1 VALITGLRRWVS
13 LAAALALAVTA
24 AGLVVALTAASSA
37 GSAGRELSQ
46 RLLPA
51 AAAAGLLLGDYNQ
64 QQTMLRNYVTS
75 GTRTALRQFRQAAVP
90 IPGQQAKVARLV
102 RDYPLLSS
110 QVATA
115 ATAQQAWLAWIAGPQ
130 LAAAGRGDFSSAQA
144 MQAAIPF
151 TRPYVFAVRTPMTQL
166 QAQITALQARV
177 TTRLVGA
184 QDRVLLAL
192 VAMCVVV
199 VLIAVGGVL
208 AVRRWLLAP
217 FAALRAAAESV
228 AAGHYDTHVPAVGPA
243 ELANLGRSTE
253 LMRTRLLA
261 TLAEAQRAE
270 ERFRGLFESSP
281 DATLTVAADGSIG
294 MVNAQ
299 AERMFGYSAGE
310 LAGQPVEMLVPAAA
324 RGAHPRRRA
333 AYFADPRS
341 RPMGGALELSAV
353 RKDGT
358 EFRVEISL
366 SALPGESGA
375 VATATVRDISQR
387 LIAQAERER
396 LRAEAERAR
405 VERRLQQSERLESLG
420 QLVGGVAHDFNNLLN
435 VITGYTGFIAEQV
448 TSLAG
453 EDPRMNAV
461 LADVE
466 QVRDAAGRAA
476 RLTRQLLIFA
486 RRDVMHP
493 EVLDVNHVIGGIEQM
508 LQRTLG
514 EHVRLTVTPDPG
526 LWPVRAD
533 RGQLEQV
540 LVNLAINASDAMP
553 GGGKI
558 TIDTENI
565 VADEAYAASRP
576 GLKPGNFVRLRVSD
590 TGTGMSRQ
598 VLARVFEPFYSTKAR
613 GRGTGLGLATVYGI
627 VTQAGGYVQIYSEPG
642 FGTTVTVMLPAVAA
656 AAGLIAE
663 PPAAA
668 PARGRGETILLI
680 EDEPS
685 LWQLASRIL
694 TRSGY
699 QVCPAASPAD
709 ALREASDLR
718 QPIDLLLTDVVM
730 PDMLGNEVAARVRA
744 SRPGLPVLYMS
755 GYAQTVLDS
764 RGALDAHVDLLEKPF
779 SEITV
784 LSRVR
789 QAIDSRKQGKPA
801 RAGR

>member
-1 VALITGLRRWVS
+1 
-13 LAAALALAVTA
+13 
-24 AGLVVALTAASSA
+24 
-37 GSAGRELSQ
+37 
-46 RLLPA
+46 
-51 AAAAGLLLGDYNQ
+51 
-64 QQTMLRNYVTS
+64 
-75 GTRTALRQFRQAAVP
+75 
-90 IPGQQAKVARLV
+90 
-102 RDYPLLSS
+102 
-110 QVATA
+110 
-115 ATAQQAWLAWIAGPQ
+115 
-130 LAAAGRGDFSSAQA
+130 
-144 MQAAIPF
+144 
-151 TRPYVFAVRTPMTQL
+151 
-166 QAQITALQARV
+166 
-177 TTRLVGA
+177 
-184 QDRVLLAL
+184 
-192 VAMCVVV
+192 
-199 VLIAVGGVL
+199 
-208 AVRRWLLAP
+208 
-217 FAALRAAAESV
+217 
-228 AAGHYDTHVPAVGPA
+228 
-243 ELANLGRSTE
+243 
-253 LMRTRLLA
+253 
-261 TLAEAQRAE
+261 
-270 ERFRGLFESSP
+270 
-281 DATLTVAADGSIG
+281 
-294 MVNAQ
+294 
-299 AERMFGYSAGE
+299 
-310 LAGQPVEMLVPAAA
+310 
-324 RGAHPRRRA
+324 
-333 AYFADPRS
+333 
-341 RPMGGALELSAV
+341 
-353 RKDGT
+353 
-358 EFRVEISL
+358 
-366 SALPGESGA
+366 
-375 VATATVRDISQR
+375 
-387 LIAQAERER
+387 
-396 LRAEAERAR
+396 
-405 VERRLQQSERLESLG
+405 
-420 QLVGGVAHDFNNLLN
+420 
-435 VITGYTGFIAEQV
+435 
-448 TSLAG
+448 
-453 EDPRMNAV
+453 
-461 LADVE
+461 
-466 QVRDAAGRAA
+466 
-476 RLTRQLLIFA
+476 
-486 RRDVMHP
+486 
-493 EVLDVNHVIGGIEQM
+493 
-508 LQRTLG
+508 
-514 EHVRLTVTPDPG
+514 
-526 LWPVRAD
+526 VRAD

>member
-1 VALITGLRRWVS
+1 MALITGLRRWVS

-24 AGLVVALTAASSA
+24 AGLVVALTAAGSA
-37 GSAGRELSQ
+37 GSAGREMSQ

-64 QQTMLRNYVTS
+64 QQTLLRNYVTT
-75 GTRTALRQFRQAAVP
+75 GAPAALRQFRQAAVP
-90 IPGQQAKVARLV
+90 IPRQQAEVARLV
-102 RDYPLLSS
+102 GGYPLLPGL
-110 QVATA
+110 VATA
-115 ATAQQAWLAWIAGPQ
+115 GAAQQAWLAWVAGPQ
-130 LAAAGRGDFSSAQA
+130 LTAAGRGDFRSARA

-151 TRPYVFAVRTPMTQL
+151 TRPYVFAVRAPMTQL
-166 QAQITALQARV
+166 QAQITSLQTRV
-177 TTRLVGA
+177 TTRLVSA
-184 QDRVLLAL
+184 QGRVLFAL
-192 VAMCVVV
+192 VAMCLVVA
-199 VLIAVGGVL
+199 LIAVGGVL

-217 FAALRAAAESV
+217 FAALRTAAESV
-228 AAGHYDTHVPAVGPA
+228 AAGHYDTRVPAVGPA

-261 TLAEAQRAE
+261 TLGEAQRAE

-281 DATLTVAADGSIG
+281 DATLTVAANGTIG

-299 AERMFGYSAGE
+299 AERMFGYSADE
-310 LAGQPVEMLVPAAA
+310 MVGQPVEMLVPAAA

-333 AYFADPRS
+333 GYFADPQP
-341 RPMGGALELSAV
+341 RPMGGGLDLSAV

-358 EFRVEISL
+358 QFRVEISL
-366 SALPGESGA
+366 SALPGESGV
-375 VATATVRDISQR
+375 VATATIRDISRR
-387 LIAQAERER
+387 LIAQAEGER
-396 LRAEAERAR
+396 LRAEAEHAR

-420 QLVGGVAHDFNNLLN
+420 QLVGGVAHDFNNMLN
-435 VITGYTGFIAEQV
+435 VITGYADLVTEQV

-453 EDPRMNAV
+453 EDPRMDAV

-466 QVRDAAGRAA
+466 QVRVAAEGAV

-493 EVLDVNHVIGGIEQM
+493 EVLDVNSIIGGVGQL

-514 EHVRLTVTPDPG
+514 EHIRLTVTADPG
-526 LWPVRAD
+526 LWPVMAD

-558 TIDTENI
+558 TIDTGNI
-565 VADEAYAASRP
+565 VADQAYAASRP
-576 GLKPGNFVRLRVSD
+576 GMRPGSFVRLRVSD

-642 FGTTVTVMLPAVAA
+642 FGTTVTVMLPASPA
-656 AAGLIAE
+656 AAGPIAG

-668 PARGRGETILLI
+668 PARGRGETILLV

-755 GYAQTVLDS
+755 GYAQTVLDAQ
-764 RGALDAHVDLLEKPF
+764 GALDAHVDLLEKPF

-789 QAIDSRKQGKPA
+789 QAIDSRKQGTPA